1 MPVEMGLWK
10 IAEGSTLSRVAKTRL
25 ESEALLETWIAE
37 HADLLGQDLLIIGRQ
52 VRTAHRGFI
61 DLLGVDSDGKIH
73 IVELKRDETPR
84 EVVAQALDYASWIVD
99 LESDDLD
106 TICQTYLK
114 TDLASAFQ
122 QRFKTPLPETLN
134 EEHTITIV
142 ASSLDPSTE
151 RIVEY
156 LARQT
161 DLNIN
166 VVFFF
171 IFGDGEGRMLGR
183 SWLISPNEVEQ
194 RAEAKSERKAIGEWT
209 GYYFVNVGESE
220 EAGSRSWADCVR
232 FGFVSGGQGE
242 RYRRAMMKLH
252 AGDRVFAYI
261 IGRGYVGYGVVT
273 EPAVMARDFI
283 TPEGPLLEQPLEA
296 REALSR
302 HRDDE
307 VNADYVVAVDW
318 QKTFERGN
326 AQSYPGVFANQN
338 IVCKIRDPKTLEF
351 LSEQFQVRD
360 AGRKQNGALAGTDHP

>member
-10 IAEGSTLSRVAKTRL
+10 IAEGSTLSRVGKTTL
-25 ESEALLETWIAE
+25 ESEALLETWIADNP
-37 HADLLGQDLLIIGRQ
+37 DLLGQDLLIIGRQ

-61 DLLGVDSDGKIH
+61 DLLAVDSDGRTH
-73 IVELKRDETPR
+73 IIELKRDETPR

-106 TICQTYLK
+106 AVCQSYLK

-122 QRFKTPLPETLN
+122 QRFKAPLPETLN

-142 ASSLDPSTE
+142 AGSLDPSTE

-156 LARQT
+156 LARRA

-171 IFGDGEGRMLGR
+171 IFGDGDGRMLGR
-183 SWLISPNEVEQ
+183 SWLINPDEVEQ

-209 GYYFVNVGESE
+209 GYYFVNVGESD
-220 EAGSRSWADCVR
+220 EAGSRSWTDCSR

-242 RYRRAMMKLH
+242 RYRRAMLKLH
-252 AGDRVFAYI
+252 PGDKVFAYI
-261 IGRGYVGYGVVT
+261 NGRGYVGYGIVT
-273 EPAVMARDFI
+273 EPAVMARDFV
-283 TPEGPLLEQPLEA
+283 TPEGLLLEQPLEA

-302 HRDDE
+302 SRDDE
-307 VNADYVVAVDW
+307 VNADYVVAINW
-318 QKTFERGN
+318 RKTFDRGN
-326 AQSYPGVFANQN
+326 AQSYPGIFANQN

-351 LSEQFQVRD
+351 LSGQFQVHD
-360 AGRKQNGALAGTDHP
+360 TVGKPNGALATSDHP